1 MENETKAI
9 KYLFVDDN
17 SGRRQS
23 IQNFPIEGK
32 LDIDDIEPTK
42 TLRGVFEQLKG
53 YDGLIVDQQLDENPS
68 EDGIPR
74 DYLGSSLAME
84 IRVKENES
92 ILKGADISMPIILYS
107 ANENVGSNLY
117 GLGEEIFDFKIY
129 KSNAEP
135 YQTFRSKVPMYQ
147 KQMISLVNGYKKL
160 KELKSDVCGCLGFD
174 ENLGKI
180 DSRFLDELKR
190 RKDRTAHSKASF
202 ILNELII
209 KQGILVDEEILAVR
223 LGVDNKKSQE
233 GWNIVLDSLK
243 EFGAKYEGVF
253 GDGWPRWWMPIVEK
267 WWTDFIGEESYLQF
281 MSASQRVQIIS
292 KKLSEKCDIH
302 LDVVSAKSKFSNN
315 DAYWTVC
322 VDSKEPLALED
333 GVMLSGQDSLY
344 PWQDAKYFS
353 IKSAIDQSSSV
364 ADFEKERLDFYK
376 QLLKQSK

>member
-1 MENETKAI
+1 MTDIMENETKAI

-53 YDGLIVDQQLDENPS
+53 YDGLIVDQQLDEHPS

-92 ILKGADISMPIILYS
+92 ILKGADISMPIVLYS
-107 ANENVGSNLY
+107 ANENVNSNLY

-129 KSNAEP
+129 KSNSVS
-135 YQTFRSKVPMYQ
+135 YQEFRSKIKTYQ
-147 KQMISLVNGYKKL
+147 KQMISLVNGYKLL
-160 KELKSDVCGCLGFD
+160 KELKSNVFDCLG
-174 ENLGKI
+174 LGEEKLEKI
-180 DSRFLDELKR
+180 DGRFLDELKR

-223 LGVDNKKSQE
+223 LGVNKNESKE
-233 GWNIVLDSLK
+233 NWNAVLADLK
-243 EFGAKYEGVF
+243 EFGAEYQGIF
-253 GDGWPRWWMPIVEK
+253 CDGWPRWWMPMVDEWWYQLEGNETYIRFYSAEK
-267 WWTDFIGEESYLQF
+267 RAKLIEGKLNEKLPETIELVPAKAKTKYSVHTD
-281 MSASQRVQIIS
+281 
-292 KKLSEKCDIH
+292 
-302 LDVVSAKSKFSNN
+302 
-315 DAYWTVC
+315 YWTIC
-322 VDSKEPLALED
+322 DDTKEPLDIED
-333 GVMLSGQDSLY
+333 GLMRPNQENLY
-344 PWQDAKYFS
+344 PWQDASYVS
-353 IKSAIDQSSSV
+353 IQAAKDGAEV
-364 ADFEKERLDFYK
+364 AECEKERLK
-376 QLLKQSK
+376 RI